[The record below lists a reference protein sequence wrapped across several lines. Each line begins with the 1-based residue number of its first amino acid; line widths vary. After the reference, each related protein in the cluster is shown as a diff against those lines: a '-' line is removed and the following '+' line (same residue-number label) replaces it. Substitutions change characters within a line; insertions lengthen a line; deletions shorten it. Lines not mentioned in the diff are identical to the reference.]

1 MTFIR
6 KILDALNMDNWSS
19 QKVIEEKEKKPEH
32 PFEWE
37 GVPDTPNQE
46 ENKEEEKEDCRNEEE
61 KPYQYI
67 LFSENIDISDI
78 IGYRQNFIRRDYTI
92 DPLYYISCQHIR
104 KLWRCSFDLLKVI
117 KAKKFFET
125 LEEFENLLYSDGGYI
140 YGKFNKKLETEQY
153 VLMKDELLINF
164 LDKSFTN
171 EYRNALELKTVKGRI
186 DRIDHWFFMMNYY
199 KKYLTPN
206 SISVLEAL
214 NKRWTMELM
223 PNLLEKN
230 NN

>member
-1 MTFIR
+1 MTFMR
-6 KILDALNMDNWSS
+6 KILDALNMENWSA

-46 ENKEEEKEDCRNEEE
+46 ENEKEEYSNHEKE

-67 LFSENIDISDI
+67 LFTERFDMSDI
-78 IGYRQNFIRRDYTI
+78 IGCRQDYMRRDYTI
-92 DPLYYISCQHIR
+92 DPLYYISCQHIN
-104 KLWRCSFDLLKVI
+104 KLWRFSFDLLKTV
-117 KAKKFFET
+117 KAKKFFES

-140 YGKFNKKLETEQY
+140 YGKFNKKLETEHY
-153 VLMKDELLINF
+153 VLMKDEILINF

-171 EYRNALELKTVKGRI
+171 EYRNALELKTIKGRI
-186 DRIDHWFFMMNYY
+186 DRIDHWFFMMDYY

-206 SISVLEAL
+206 SLSVLEAL
-214 NKRWTMELM
+214 YKRWTMELM
-223 PNLLEKN
+223 PNLLEKKD
-230 NN
+230 